1 MWNKSRNKTMK
12 EETINY
18 ETALRELESLVKRV
32 EDPDRSFEEV
42 MEDIRRGRE
51 LVVLCREMLRVKE
64 EEML

>member
-1 MWNKSRNKTMK
+1 MK

>member
-1 MWNKSRNKTMK
+1 MK

-51 LVVLCREMLRVKE
+51 LVALCREMLRVKE